1 MILRGIPIRSS
12 TFKSW
17 SDSNMINR
25 HIASE
30 AAMTKDRNI
39 LLLIAMVVG
48 ISGAALAQSGKGAAI
63 AVKVIQDVSRK
74 TAEIDWTKAKK
85 GDYLY
90 SGDQLR
96 TGERSIAIVKFID
109 NSMLRVRENSELRLF
124 GERKNGVF
132 SKTVHVDRGQFSF
145 DIEKQQH
152 NEQFTFTSPTSV
164 ASIRG
169 TQGAMASTEGEDR
182 ITVIDGLV
190 SLTNTLSNQSMD
202 VGAGQTGTS
211 RRDGTVEVRPASL
224 EERNRAQ
231 SEIRAARGTGV
242 EKTIEIELQ
251 NPQGKKSLMRI
262 RYRD

>member
-1 MILRGIPIRSS
+1 MMMRKRTVLAFTGMLIGIGS
-12 TFKSW
+12 
-17 SDSNMINR
+17 
-25 HIASE
+25 
-30 AAMTKDRNI
+30 
-39 LLLIAMVVG
+39 VG
-48 ISGAALAQSGKGAAI
+48 FAQGKTSAAL

-124 GERKNGVF
+124 GETKNGVF

-145 DIEKQQH
+145 DIEKQKQ

-169 TQGAMASTEGEDR
+169 TQGYMTTSEIEDHV
-182 ITVIDGLV
+182 TVIDGSV
-190 SLTNTLSNQSMD
+190 SLTNSFSNRSVNVD
-202 VGAGQTGTS
+202 AGQTGTS
-211 RRDGTVEVRPASL
+211 RRDGSVDVRPASP
-224 EERNRAQ
+224 EEQNRAKN
-231 SEIRAARGTGV
+231 EIRAARGAGV
-242 EKTIEIELQ
+242 EKTLEIELQ
-251 NPQGKKSLMRI
+251 DPQGKKSLMRI